1 MIWTERINSRDRNK
15 DLKVKNIQGAV
26 LLELLSYVKFKVN
39 WWILKNNK
47 DISEGEL
54 RLQLSDLIKT
64 CLEDLVILG
73 MENMEKNNIRG
84 QYIFP
89 PKFLSLT
96 KDMSTPSEYLLC
108 DDLNE
113 KLDSLKTSQQMLQHY
128 SPYNKNFK
136 KR

>member
-15 DLKVKNIQGAV
+15 DLKVKKIQGAV

-47 DISEGEL
+47 DISEGKL
-54 RLQLSDLIKT
+54 RLLLSDLIKT

-73 MENMEKNNIRG
+73 MANMEKNNIRG
-84 QYIFP
+84 QYILP
-89 PKFLSLT
+89 PKILSLT
-96 KDMSTPSEYLLC
+96 KDMPTPSEYLLC
-108 DDLNE
+108 DDLNL

-136 KR
+136 KW